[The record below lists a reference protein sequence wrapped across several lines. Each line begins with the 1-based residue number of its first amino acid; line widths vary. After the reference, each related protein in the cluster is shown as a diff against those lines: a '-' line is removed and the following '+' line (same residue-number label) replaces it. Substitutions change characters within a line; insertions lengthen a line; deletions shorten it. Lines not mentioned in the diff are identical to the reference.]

1 VSTALVSLAVILLL
15 SSMAMR
21 ARRQPNVAGGDTLIG
36 MTGELLE
43 LDPTDPDDPA
53 AGWAQVRGERWRV
66 HCDGPVARGDRIR
79 VTARHGLTLDVV
91 PASS

>member
-1 VSTALVSLAVILLL
+1 
-15 SSMAMR
+15 
-21 ARRQPNVAGGDTLIG
+21 
-36 MTGELLE
+36 
-43 LDPTDPDDPA
+43 
-53 AGWAQVRGERWRV
+53 AQVRGERWRV